1 MDPKPYKSDPLF
13 GCDISLE
20 NESFLER
27 FRCILIQ
34 PLQIAY
40 HLNSVINKLNNIRKQ
55 MNVETVSRQIPKVN
69 LALIDTFFG
78 FEVIYYDEI
87 IIDLTGRN

>member
-13 GCDISLE
+13 GCNISLE

-27 FRCILIQ
+27 FRCTILQ
-34 PLQIAY
+34 PLHIAFTLG
-40 HLNSVINKLNNIRKQ
+40 HHANKLNDLREK
-55 MNVETVSRQIPKVN
+55 MNVKSRSGKVPKTD

-78 FEVIYYDEI
+78 FEVI
-87 IIDLTGRN
+87 LL